1 MTIIL
6 KRFRVKIP
14 YYDSGTRKN
23 HSIEFTVEA
32 GDADEA
38 LVLAK
43 KEFLSYE
50 HFSSASWVRLISESE
65 IRIREE
71 NS

>member
-1 MTIIL
+1 MVVIL
-6 KRFRVKIP
+6 KKFRVKIP

-32 GDADEA
+32 ENADAA
-38 LVLAK
+38 VILAK
-43 KEFLSYE
+43 KEFFSYE